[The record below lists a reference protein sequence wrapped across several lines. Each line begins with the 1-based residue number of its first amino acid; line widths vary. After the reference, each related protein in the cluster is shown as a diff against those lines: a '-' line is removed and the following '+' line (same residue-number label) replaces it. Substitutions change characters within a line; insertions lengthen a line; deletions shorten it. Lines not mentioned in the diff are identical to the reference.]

1 MFKSFSSD
9 NFSIL
14 LKASNHQI
22 ADKKNSAEFAFNLQY
37 LNSNFTLTLGYLN
50 PALNKKRLCGRLNC
64 TRPRK
69 KRKKNLC
76 SPVSFRVLALGKDN
90 WTFLGMLGGGVM
102 GDFKKIYPAH
112 RKKNLSW
119 STNLEIKILHRCMSR
134 KKFFHQRFGKKFL
147 PKPNHA
153 YPPSTVELMVISL
166 TIFARPDTN
175 TIKT

>member
-1 MFKSFSSD
+1 MLSRFFS
-9 NFSIL
+9 
-14 LKASNHQI
+14 
-22 ADKKNSAEFAFNLQY
+22 
-37 LNSNFTLTLGYLN
+37 
-50 PALNKKRLCGRLNC
+50 
-64 TRPRK
+64 RPRIR
-69 KRKKNLC
+69 KRQLDFFGG
-76 SPVSFRVLALGKDN
+76 V
-90 WTFLGMLGGGVM
+90 GGGVM
-102 GDFKKIYPAH
+102 GDFNKIYPAH

-175 TIKT
+175 TTKTWIDDFLANYFHVTWNLTITLFSVVSLWAGNIWRSLKCLKGVKE